1 MILGIGT
8 DLLDAARIRESLARH
23 GNAFADRLLAPAERA
38 GYTASHDPGRY
49 LAKSF
54 AAKEAFAKAA
64 GTGLRA
70 PVSLRNLA
78 VLRDAL
84 GKPHIACAPA
94 LADWLAAKGVSA
106 HHVSLTDEGDWVMA
120 FVVLEGAQMPDTN
133 HQGAVMTSNDP
144 KARP

>member
-8 DLLDAARIRESLARH
+8 DLLDAARMRDGLARH
-23 GNAFADRLLAPAERA
+23 GQAFADRLLAPDERA
-38 GYTASHDPGRY
+38 AYDASLDPARF

-70 PVSLRNLA
+70 PLSLRNLA
-78 VLRDAL
+78 VVRNAL
-84 GKPHIACAPA
+84 GKPGMVCAPE
-94 LADWLAAKGVSA
+94 LAAWLAARGVIA

-120 FVVLEGAQMPDTN
+120 FVVLEGA
-133 HQGAVMTSNDP
+133 
-144 KARP
+144 